1 MMELYA
7 AKGPRLFLDESSVF
21 DIGKLIVGGVDL
33 SPGPAVPDDG
43 DPRISHSVEG
53 FLFTCGPDHIRHPE
67 PIIDGSGQA
76 SPQKY
81 PLHGSFAASPARVR
95 EFHNGA
101 LSSHAAATVMTRLAG
116 GGLARLERRWHID
129 GMTGA
134 VSLSDRV
141 FNAGDRPFSPML
153 MYHMN
158 IGAWNFNDATM
169 ISGAMLG
176 EAPQSWRFGPGDG
189 HVFCVPADG
198 GADGSATLS
207 LGPIASINGLT
218 LQVSFGT
225 ATIPF
230 LQMWRNEALPANVV
244 GIEPA
249 SHDWKSRVELQEAGA
264 MTLLEPGAHCDYAL
278 RFAFL

>member
-21 DIGKLIVGGVDL
+21 DIGKLIVGDVDL

-43 DPRISHSVEG
+43 DKRISHSVEG

-67 PIIDGSGQA
+67 PIIGVEG
-76 SPQKY
+76 QKY
-81 PLHGSFAASPARVR
+81 PLHGSFSSSPARVS

-101 LSSHAAATVMTRLAG
+101 LSSHASATVMTRLAG

-141 FNAGDRPFSPML
+141 YNAGDRPFSPML

-158 IGAWNFNDATM
+158 IGAWNFGDATM
-169 ISGAMLG
+169 IAGSMLG
-176 EAPQSWRFGPGDG
+176 DAPQSWRFGPGDG
-189 HVFCVPADG
+189 HVFCVPANG
-198 GADGSATLS
+198 GADGSASMS
-207 LGPIASINGLT
+207 LGPIASVNGLT
-218 LQVSFGT
+218 LHVSFET
-225 ATIPF
+225 VTLPF
-230 LQMWRNEALPANVV
+230 LQMWRNEAHPANVV

-249 SHDWKSRVELQEAGA
+249 SHDWTSRVALGEAGA
-264 MTLLEPGAHCDYAL
+264 LTLLEPGAYCDYAL
-278 RFAFL
+278 RFVFL

>member
-7 AKGPRLFLDESSVF
+7 AKGPRLFLDETSVF
-21 DIGKLIVGGVDL
+21 DIGKLIFRDVDL

-43 DPRISHSVEG
+43 DARISHSVQG

-67 PIIDGSGQA
+67 PIIGGADQA
-76 SPQKY
+76 SAQKY
-81 PLHGSFAASPARVR
+81 PLHGSFSASPAQVS

-101 LSSHAAATVMTRLAG
+101 LSSHACATVMTRLAD
-116 GGLARLERRWHID
+116 GGLVRLERRWHID
-129 GMTGA
+129 GVSGA

-158 IGAWNFNDATM
+158 IGAWNFSDETM
-169 ISGAMLG
+169 ISGSMLG
-176 EAPQSWRFGPGDG
+176 ESPQSWRFGPGDG

-207 LGPIASINGLT
+207 LGPIAAINGLT
-218 LQVSFGT
+218 LQVSFET
-225 ATIPF
+225 ATLPF

-249 SHDWKSRVELQEAGA
+249 SHDWKPRVLLEEAGA
-264 MTLLEPGAHCDYAL
+264 LTMLEPGGHCDYAL
-278 RFAFL
+278 RFIFV